1 MKWIKYQIKIE
12 HDADGDGA
20 PDITTLTEKT
30 VEYSE
35 SAYQLAQAEAYQ
47 GQVTIEDDG
56 QPEPEPA
63 PTLEDRVTNLESAI
77 ERGLSL

>member
-12 HDADGDGA
+12 HDTDGDGA

-35 SAYQLAQAEAYQ
+35 SAYQLALAEAYQ

-56 QPEPEPA
+56 QPEPEPTTKDRMTA
-63 PTLEDRVTNLESAI
+63 MEDAIRKGMNL
-77 ERGLSL
+77 